1 MKKLKELKGLYNIFV
16 DSVGILDQQI
26 QKQLKEIKK
35 EYADNL
41 VDEKIK
47 LLMLV
52 CSNEGLDFNAI
63 KSKYL
68 KPKEIEQIEVK
79 EDVADTILQEEDM
92 LDKIEINGTTY
103 YYQKKEK
110 GNIYDLKSKQV
121 GQYKNG
127 QFIMK
132 H

>member
-1 MKKLKELKGLYNIFV
+1 MKKLKELKALYNVFV
-16 DSVGILDQQI
+16 DSIGGLDQQL
-26 QKQLKEIKK
+26 QHQLKEIKK
-35 EYADNL
+35 EYTNNL

-63 KSKYL
+63 KTKYL
-68 KPKEIEQIEVK
+68 KPKELEQIEVK
-79 EDVADTILQEEDM
+79 EEIKDTILQEEDM
-92 LDKIEINGTTY
+92 LDKIEIDGKTY
-103 YYQKKEK
+103 YYQKKDK

-121 GQYKNG
+121 GQFKNG